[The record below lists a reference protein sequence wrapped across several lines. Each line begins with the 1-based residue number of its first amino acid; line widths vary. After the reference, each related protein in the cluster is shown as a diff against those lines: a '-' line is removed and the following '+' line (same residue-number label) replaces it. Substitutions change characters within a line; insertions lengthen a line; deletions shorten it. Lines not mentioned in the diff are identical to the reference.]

1 MKKIFKTSLMAQE
14 KSKQINEIEVLMK
27 VCHPNIVQL
36 FEVINNSSKSEKYL
50 YLIMQYLPGKS
61 ME

>member
-1 MKKIFKTSLMAQE
+1 MAQE